1 MLNGAAVTSQSKVP
15 RNAVVSVF
23 RRHTGILTVTLLW
36 SRHAN
41 ASFVKFI
48 LNPKVGF
55 VDGAHEAKRCVCAN
69 GNSCVRGR
77 VCRAGCSS
85 AAFLVLFLGPEGPP
99 DRQVQITSFAL
110 CFQPIS
116 RGHAVCGGS
125 GMTCTIPVL
134 SNSGST
140 SDFERS

>member
-1 MLNGAAVTSQSKVP
+1 MERTKQNVA
-15 RNAVVSVF
+15 
-23 RRHTGILTVTLLW
+23 
-36 SRHAN
+36 
-41 ASFVKFI
+41 FVQT
-48 LNPKVGF
+48 
-55 VDGAHEAKRCVCAN
+55 ET
-69 GNSCVRGR
+69 R
-77 VCRAGCSS
+77 VCGGESVGRGCSS